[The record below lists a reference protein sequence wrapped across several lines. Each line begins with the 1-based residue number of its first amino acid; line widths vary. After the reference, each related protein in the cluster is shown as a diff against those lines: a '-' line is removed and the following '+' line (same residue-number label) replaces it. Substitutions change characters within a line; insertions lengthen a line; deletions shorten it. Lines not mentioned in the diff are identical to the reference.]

1 MPTRRLSTMTIAPAR
16 TNSSATTS
24 STQRVAMSPRAP
36 ASGPAIHHSL
46 LGSEEAGF
54 LHQPVMDRLGVL
66 HPVGVLLAGHERRIE
81 SCVLGVLLPLG
92 ELADL
97 LEDVDVVVDLFLR
110 NATWHENAS
119 QHQVLDVEAG
129 GLARRDVLPRLRR
142 RHLVRIRHRL
152 RVEYAQRAQRA

>member
-1 MPTRRLSTMTIAPAR
+1 MPTRRLSTMTMAPAR

-36 ASGPAIHHSL
+36 ASGTAIHHSL
-46 LGSEEAGF
+46 FGSEEAGF

-66 HPVGVLLAGHERRIE
+66 HPIGVLLAGHERRVE
-81 SCVLGVLLPLG
+81 CRVLGVLLPLG
-92 ELADL
+92 KLAHF
-97 LEDVDVVVDLFLR
+97 LEHVDVVIDLLLR
-110 NATWHENAS
+110 NAAWHENAS

-129 GLARRDVLPRLRR
+129 RLARRDALPRLRR

-152 RVEYAQRAQRA
+152 RVEYA